1 VSALAASIPRP
12 RSVWLDL
19 DDPPT
24 WPRLEHDLHVDVAIV
39 GGGIV
44 GVTAALR
51 LAEAGVRVALI
62 EANRVGHGITG
73 HTTAKLSSLHGLTY
87 ARLRRQHGDETAQA
101 YGSLNE
107 AGIESVRQLVA
118 EHAIDCGLTRKAN
131 FTYAEDPELAD
142 EIEAETEAASASGLP
157 ASQTTETGLPFTV
170 AAAVRI
176 SDQADFHPYRY
187 VSALARIAEAAG
199 VQIFE
204 RSRVVG
210 LQGSSPRLAAGP
222 VVRAERTILAT
233 HIPFADRSLMFAR
246 CHPERS
252 YAISL
257 RVRDRL
263 PEGMYLSADQPTRSI
278 RSHAF
283 NDGERLIVAGESHRT
298 GAGGEPERYRAL
310 EEWARER
317 WDVDAVEHRWS
328 AQDNI
333 PVDGLP
339 FIGRLVPFSDRVLF
353 ATGFKKWGL
362 AMGTSAAGALAKLA
376 TGEAADEA
384 EPFAPERLN
393 ASSGAREFVSHNAVS
408 AADFVLDR
416 VRPHRGEEKLGP
428 DEGRIVRSGLGLAA
442 VYRDA
447 EGEVHAHSARC
458 THLGCIVRWNAAE
471 RSWDCP
477 CHGSRFDAESGDVLQ
492 GPAVA
497 PLAPRPGVGE
507 LEP

>member
-1 VSALAASIPRP
+1 MSDPVTLVPRP
-12 RSVWLDL
+12 RSVWLDP
-19 DDPPT
+19 DAEPT
-24 WPRLEHDLHVDVAIV
+24 SPRLEHDLQVDVAVV

-62 EANRVGHGITG
+62 EADRVGHGVSG

-87 ARLRRQHGDETAQA
+87 ARLRRQHGDETARA
-101 YGSLNE
+101 YGALNE

-118 EHAIDCGLTRKAN
+118 EHAIDCDLSRKAN
-131 FTYAEDPELAD
+131 YTYAEDSELAGK
-142 EIEAETEAASASGLP
+142 IKAEAEAARAAGLP
-157 ASQTTETGLPFTV
+157 ASETTETDLPFTV
-170 AAAVRI
+170 AAAVRF
-176 SDQADFHPYRY
+176 SEQADFHPYRY
-187 VSALARIAEAAG
+187 VSALARAAEAAG
-199 VQIFE
+199 AQVFE
-204 RSRVVG
+204 RTRVAG
-210 LQGSSPRLAAGP
+210 LEGGSPRLAAGP

-252 YAISL
+252 YAIAL
-257 RVRDRL
+257 RVRDQL

-278 RSHAF
+278 RSHPF
-283 NDGERLIVAGESHRT
+283 GDGERLIVAGESHRT

-317 WDVDAVEHRWS
+317 WDVEAVEHHWS
-328 AQDNI
+328 AQDNM

-353 ATGFKKWGL
+353 ATGFRKWGL

-384 EPFAPERLN
+384 EPFAPERFN
-393 ASSGAREFVSHNAVS
+393 ATSGAREFVSHNAVS

-416 VRPHRGEEKLGP
+416 LRPHRGKEKLEA

-442 VYRDA
+442 VYRDPN
-447 EGEVHAHSARC
+447 GSLHAHSARC
-458 THLGCIVRWNAAE
+458 THLGCILRWNAAE

-477 CHGSRFDAESGDVLQ
+477 CHGSRFGAETGDVLQ
-492 GPAVA
+492 GPAVR
-497 PLAPRPGVGE
+497 PLAPASDIGE